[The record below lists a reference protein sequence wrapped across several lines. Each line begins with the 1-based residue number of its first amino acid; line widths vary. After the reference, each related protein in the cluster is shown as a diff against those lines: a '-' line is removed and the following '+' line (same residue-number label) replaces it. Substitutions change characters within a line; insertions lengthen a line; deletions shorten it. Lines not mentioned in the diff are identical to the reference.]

1 MGVTANQELC
11 KQPAEKRKF
20 SMEFSSL
27 LATSETITS
36 IDQITSE
43 TIDGGTSDLTITS
56 PLITDGNATDSRVT
70 LWIEGGTA
78 GLKYR
83 IEVLVNTSGGQILQG
98 DGLLKVT
105 DR

>member
-27 LATSETITS
+27 LGTGEIISS
-36 IDQITSE
+36 ISSIASE
-43 TIDGGTSDLTITS
+43 TIDGGTSNLTITLPS
-56 PLITDGNATDSRVT
+56 IIDGSATDSIVT

-78 GLKYR
+78 GLRYR
-83 IEVLVNTSGGQILQG
+83 IEILVNTSGGQILQG

>member
-27 LATSETITS
+27 LGSGEIIS
-36 IDQITSE
+36 IISSITSE

-56 PLITDGNATDSRVT
+56 PSIIDGNATDSRVT
-70 LWIEGGTA
+70 LWIESGTS